1 MNLFTRILSRFAFL
15 RATKYY
21 LFFQEIIYGSL
32 VKVFSSF
39 FSNKVDKNLIIL
51 SAYGGKAFTDNTKYI
66 YKYLVDK
73 TNFKAIWLTNSH
85 ELLNKLKAKGY
96 NAQYKFNLSTIRLL
110 RRAKYVFTTH
120 GVFDVLPIN
129 FSPETT
135 FICTWHGVQNKRN
148 SSLHGPNKYTKLA
161 KYLNLTSYND
171 NYMDFFITPSG
182 TKKDIKLIE
191 NYFQIPPTKIIT
203 AGYPR
208 NDILFI
214 EDSDFIDKLKA
225 RYKIPNYI
233 EKILLYAPT
242 FRDYSFKAKLP
253 FTKEELI
260 EFNDQLRVNHSIL
273 IMKAHMFEKIIE
285 FQNFSN
291 IKKAPK
297 NTDIQE
303 LLAITDILITDY
315 SSVYCDFLL
324 VNKPI
329 LLFTYDYERFM
340 EEGRGFYYNFKKIA
354 PGPLL
359 YTGKELI
366 NAIKN
371 IDQIDKE
378 YEDRRLKTRKIY
390 NKYVDG
396 NSTERVLKYLK
407 II

>member
-1 MNLFTRILSRFAFL
+1 MNLFNKIQNKFAFL
-15 RATKYY
+15 KSTKFYQ
-21 LFFQEIIYGSL
+21 FFQEIIYASL
-32 VKVFSSF
+32 MKAFSSF
-39 FSNKVDKNLIIL
+39 FSKKVDKNLIIL
-51 SAYGGKAFTDNTKYI
+51 SAYGGRAFTDNTKYI
-66 YKYLVDK
+66 YKYIVEK
-73 TNFKAIWLTNSH
+73 TNFKAIWLTKSH
-85 ELLNKLKAKGY
+85 ELLNELKAKGY
-96 NAQYKFNLSTIRLL
+96 DAHYKFNIGAIKLL
-110 RRAKYVFTTH
+110 RRAKYIFTTH

-135 FICTWHGVQNKRN
+135 FVCTWHGVQNKRN
-148 SSLHGPNKYTKLA
+148 FSLHGPTKFNKLA

-171 NYMDFFITPSG
+171 NYMDYFITPSG
-182 TKKDIKLIE
+182 TKKDIKLIV

-214 EDSDFIDKLKA
+214 ENLDNIDKLKA
-225 RYKIPNYI
+225 RYKIPKSI
-233 EKILLYAPT
+233 KSLLLYAPT
-242 FRDYSFKAKLP
+242 FRDYSFTAKLP

-260 EFNDQLRVNHSIL
+260 ELNDQLRVNNSIL

-285 FQNFSN
+285 FQDFSD
-291 IKKAPK
+291 IKIAPK

-340 EEGRGFYYNFKKIA
+340 KEGRGFYYDFKKIA

-359 YTGKELI
+359 YTAKELI

-371 IDQIDKE
+371 IDEIDKKFE
-378 YEDRRLKTRKIY
+378 ERRLKTREIY
-390 NKYVDG
+390 NKYIDG

>member
-1 MNLFTRILSRFAFL
+1 MNLFNKILNRFAFL
-15 RATKYY
+15 RSTMYY
-21 LFFQEIIYGSL
+21 QFFQEIIYASL
-32 VKVFSSF
+32 MKAFSSF
-39 FSNKVDKNLIIL
+39 FSKKIDKNLIIL

-66 YKYLVDK
+66 YKYLVEN
-73 TNFKAIWLTNSH
+73 TNFKAIWFTNSH
-85 ELLNKLKAKGY
+85 ELRSELKTKGY
-96 NAQYKFNLSTIRLL
+96 GAHYKFNISAIKLL
-110 RRAKYVFTTH
+110 RRAKYIFTTH

-135 FICTWHGVQNKRN
+135 FVCTWHGVQNKRN
-148 SSLHGPNKYTKLA
+148 SSLHGPIKFSKFA

-171 NYMDFFITPSG
+171 NYMDYFITPSG

-191 NYFQIPPTKIIT
+191 NYFQIPTTKIVT
-203 AGYPR
+203 TGYPR
-208 NDILFI
+208 NDILFT
-214 EDSDFIDKLKA
+214 ENPDFIEKIKA
-225 RYKIPNYI
+225 GYKIPK
-233 EKILLYAPT
+233 KIKKLLLYAPT
-242 FRDYSFKAKLP
+242 FRDYSFTAKLP
-253 FTKEELI
+253 FTNEELI
-260 EFNDQLRVNHSIL
+260 ELNDHLIVNRSIL

-291 IKKAPK
+291 IKIAPK
-297 NTDIQE
+297 NADIQE

-329 LLFTYDYERFM
+329 LLFTYDYDRFM
-340 EEGRGFYYNFKKIA
+340 KEGRGFYYDFKKIA

-371 IDQIDKE
+371 IDEICKDFDE
-378 YEDRRLKTRKIY
+378 RRLKTREIY
-390 NKYVDG
+390 NKYFDG